1 MKVRQ
6 AIALS
11 ALSLIGSVVYAA
23 TGDAADYYINRE
35 IQTPSTLARS
45 DVKADVRQAR
55 IEGRLQAAGE
65 GETYSLAQVSRASDR
80 TRAEVKAEVLAA
92 RAAGELLPAGE
103 GSELVAQGGA
113 HRGSATGH
121 LANLWSKRSGGQ

>member
-11 ALSLIGSVVYAA
+11 ALSLIGSAVHAA

-35 IQTPSTLARS
+35 IQSPSTLTRS
-45 DVKADVRQAR
+45 QVKADVRQAR
-55 IEGRLQAAGE
+55 IDGKLQAAGE
-65 GETYSLAQVSRASDR
+65 GEPYALAQLPRASDR

-103 GSELVAQGGA
+103 GSEFLAPGSA
-113 HRGSATGH
+113 HRGSATGR
-121 LANLWSKRSGGQ
+121 LANVWSKRPGGQ